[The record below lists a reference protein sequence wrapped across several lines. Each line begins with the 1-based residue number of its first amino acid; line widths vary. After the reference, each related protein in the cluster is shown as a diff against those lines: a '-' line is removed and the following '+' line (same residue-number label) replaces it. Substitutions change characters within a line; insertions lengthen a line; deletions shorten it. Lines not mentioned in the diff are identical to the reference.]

1 MSLDANETYGLHINE
16 LAYRLAIG
24 LLLLHV
30 SLASTLGT
38 QLLCLIVLLQRK
50 KVIPIGITSV
60 RRVTTGLTLSLAV
73 RLVAPWV
80 RASQLALFVL
90 AFFKALL
97 LPLSSLVVCISCLAG
112 RPLFCNSSLIN

>member
-50 KVIPIGITSV
+50 KVSPK
-60 RRVTTGLTLSLAV
+60 GLTCACCAAVASATSTTSLAV
-73 RLVAPWV
+73 RSVALRVWV
-80 RASQLALFVL
+80 H
-90 AFFKALL
+90 
-97 LPLSSLVVCISCLAG
+97 
-112 RPLFCNSSLIN
+112 